1 MSIHRVRYDNP
12 MSILWVF
19 YDSEMRYPVVF
30 LLHNGPDPT
39 FTYNGNQVTKIED
52 SENNLTYNGAFNFN
66 DSTNI
71 SDDYSYDKNG
81 NMTKDLNKKI
91 FSIQYNSL
99 NLPSKINYSDG
110 KMMDYVYSGTGEKKS
125 VTYNVLMAGGNY
137 TYCGNFIYYN
147 GNLSQILFDGGYVG
161 ISGSTPT
168 YHYYLKDHLGN
179 NRMVVNASRIM
190 Q

>member
-1 MSIHRVRYDNP
+1 
-12 MSILWVF
+12 
-19 YDSEMRYPVVF
+19 MRYPVVF

-81 NMTKDLNKKI
+81 NLTKDSNKKI

-110 KMMDYVYSGTGEKKS
+110 KTMDYVYSGTGEKKS
-125 VTYNVLMAGGNY
+125 VTYRHGKKTM
-137 TYCGNFIYYN
+137 TYNSF
-147 GNLSQILFDGGYVG
+147 LQ
-161 ISGSTPT
+161 
-168 YHYYLKDHLGN
+168 
-179 NRMVVNASRIM
+179 
-190 Q
+190 